1 MIVYE
6 LPNGKCVYITVEQ
19 LLNLNHADIQNMIAD
34 GAGYSSN
41 NPFRK
46 LSSSKDEYNDT
57 DDEKD
62 NDSPDMLSD
71 GDDDPFL
78 DIDINQIPD
87 S

>member
-6 LPNGKCVYITVEQ
+6 LGNGKCVYLTVDQ
-19 LLNLNHADIQNMIAD
+19 FINLTHSDIQCMIAD

-46 LSSSKDEYNDT
+46 MSSSKDDIIQEEP
-57 DDEKD
+57 DDIR
-62 NDSPDMLSD
+62 DSPDMLSD
-71 GDDDPFL
+71 GDDDPFK